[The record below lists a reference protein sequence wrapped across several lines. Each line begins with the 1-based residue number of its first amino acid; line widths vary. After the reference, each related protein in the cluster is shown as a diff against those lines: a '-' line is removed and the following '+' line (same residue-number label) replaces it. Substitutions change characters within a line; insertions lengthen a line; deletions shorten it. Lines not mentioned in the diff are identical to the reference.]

1 DIFIRYGGEEFM
13 AILPGASTAD
23 IKLVAERF
31 RRMVQES
38 SLKHLNQEIKV
49 TISIG
54 ITSYPEN
61 DASKMEDLIEKADQ
75 ALYHAKETGRNRVI

>member
-1 DIFIRYGGEEFM
+1 M
-13 AILPGASTAD
+13 AILPGASHAD

-31 RRMVQES
+31 RRMVEES
-38 SLKHLNQEIKV
+38 TLSHLNQEIKV

-61 DASKMEDLIEKADQ
+61 DAAKIEDLIEKADK
-75 ALYHAKETGRNRVI
+75 ALYQAKESGRNKVI